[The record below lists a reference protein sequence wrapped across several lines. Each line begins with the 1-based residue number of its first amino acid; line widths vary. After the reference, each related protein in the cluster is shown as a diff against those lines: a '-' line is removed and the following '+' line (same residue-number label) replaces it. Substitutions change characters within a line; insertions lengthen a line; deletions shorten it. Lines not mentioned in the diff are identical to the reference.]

1 MKERPNNVV
10 PPLSFLS
17 LQAIDDNQK
26 IHSFF
31 EQKQARDGVLM
42 TYLQQRNLEE
52 QEQEEEEQ
60 KQKQK
65 PSFGVRIARDPE
77 MWIKKELDV
86 DGYFLLQLADNEK
99 HTNMFLTAED
109 AFSLT
114 IRRK

>member
-1 MKERPNNVV
+1 MKEHPTNIV

-17 LQAIDDNQK
+17 LQAIDDFQK
-26 IHSFF
+26 ITSFF
-31 EQKQARDGVLM
+31 EQQQQAPTDGVLM

-52 QEQEEEEQ
+52 QQEQ
-60 KQKQK
+60 KEK